1 MSGLGLRLTIAAI
14 GRFGAADPERQLYE
28 SYVARLRPAPE
39 LVELDARRLTGQA
52 RQARE
57 GALLLAAVPEGAAAV
72 ALDGR
77 GEMLSSEALA
87 ARLARFAGTGTSR
100 LAFLIGGA
108 DGHHRAVLDRAAF
121 CYSFGP
127 ATWPHLMVRAMLAEQ
142 LYRASTIAD
151 GHPYHRG

>member
-1 MSGLGLRLTIAAI
+1 MSGFGLRTTIVAI
-14 GRFGAADPERQLYE
+14 GRFGAKDPERLLFEAYA
-28 SYVARLRPAPE
+28 ARLKPAPD
-39 LVELDARRLTGQA
+39 LVEREARRLAGSA
-52 RQARE
+52 RQAHE
-57 GALLLAAVPEGAAAV
+57 GELLLAAVPEGAAVV
-72 ALDGR
+72 ALDGG

-87 ARLARFAGTGTSR
+87 ARLARLAGTGTSR

-142 LYRASTIAD
+142 LYRAATILD